1 MHAMPISHLGLR
13 SRSVRMRQAQET
25 GLGLLPGGVLL
36 KDETD
41 SEQNGSHERRRI
53 VHIQVHVLCLTR
65 C

>member
-1 MHAMPISHLGLR
+1 
-13 SRSVRMRQAQET
+13 MRETQEA

-41 SEQNGSHERRRI
+41 SEQHGGHKRGRI